1 MPVVQCDVGGRKERW
16 MSSDRERLSGK
27 RLGTGFVVVC
37 FAVAALSLCP
47 AAASAQDAGP
57 GPGAPAEADSLLPPP
72 APPTNVRAADTR
84 NDRGSKIDLTWE
96 APAEAEDVEFY
107 RIFRSTHPDTGFT
120 AVGRVGFTQTSY
132 VDSGLEDGTDYY
144 YRVAAGRGAGDDEQ
158 LSFSPT
164 VGPAVSSPQWIDRTR
179 INCLVAVAIFV
190 FAIVYFVRSARGGK
204 DLFIRRLPG
213 LDEVDNAVG
222 RATEMG
228 KPILYIS
235 GLSTVSDVA
244 TIAAINILGEVAKK
258 TAEYNTRLIVPC
270 ADPIVMAVEQEVVRE
285 AYAEMGRPD
294 AYNEDDVFYLTRSQ
308 FAYVAGVNGIMVRQ
322 RPATIL
328 YMGMF
333 YAESLV
339 LAETGASVGS
349 IQIAGTDAVTQL
361 PFFITSCDYTLIGE
375 ELYAASAY
383 LSREPVLL
391 GGLKGQD
398 AFKFLVGVLLILG
411 VIAATLAATGAI
423 EANFMAPLYATG

>member
-1 MPVVQCDVGGRKERW
+1 MGQRGGNLNFRPLMTGPVVAC
-16 MSSDRERLSGK
+16 
-27 RLGTGFVVVC
+27 FVILALFVC
-37 FAVAALSLCP
+37 PGASLAQDETE
-47 AAASAQDAGP
+47 AAAPDSIPPLAAPSSLTAEDTP
-57 GPGAPAEADSLLPPP
+57 G
-72 APPTNVRAADTR
+72 
-84 NDRGSKIDLTWE
+84 DRGASVSLTWE
-96 APAEAEDVEFY
+96 HSPDQESGRVQLY
-107 RIFRSTHPDTGFT
+107 RIYRSAEPQGDFERI
-120 AVGRVGFTQTSY
+120 ARVGFAQNHYRASEAINNQE
-132 VDSGLEDGTDYY
+132 LF
-144 YRVAAGRGAGDDEQ
+144 YRVTASDGEVE
-158 LSFSPT
+158 SPPSE
-164 VGPAVSSPQWIDRTR
+164 VVSAVAMPQWFNPRRANAMVGTI
-179 INCLVAVAIFV
+179 IFV
-190 FAIVYFVRSARGGK
+190 VAIVYFVNAAKKGK
-204 DLFIRRLPG
+204 ELFIRRLAG
-213 LDEVDNAVG
+213 LDEIDNAVG

-235 GLSTVSDVA
+235 GLSSFSDVA

-258 TAEYNTRLIVPC
+258 MAEYNTRLIVPC

-285 AYAEMGRPD
+285 SYAKVGRPD

-333 YAESLV
+333 FAEALV

-398 AFKFLVGVLLILG
+398 TVKFIIGAFVILA
-411 VIAATLAATGAI
+411 VVTATLAAFGVIPHDPVTPLFTTG
-423 EANFMAPLYATG
+423 

>member
-1 MPVVQCDVGGRKERW
+1 MREAKGPGSERRFGR
-16 MSSDRERLSGK
+16 
-27 RLGTGFVVVC
+27 GTVVVV
-37 FAVAALSLCP
+37 VAAALLLSFGPAAGEDEP
-47 AAASAQDAGP
+47 AAAGDTLA
-57 GPGAPAEADSLLPPP
+57 LLP
-72 APPTNVRAADTR
+72 APTGVTVSDTP
-84 NDRGSKIDLTWE
+84 NDRGSSVNIAWE
-96 APAEAEDVEFY
+96 APQGAGRERVTRFLIERSTAPDGEFAQVGRTGRTMTSYRDGTATDGEPFYY
-107 RIFRSTHPDTGFT
+107 RIVAT
-120 AVGRVGFTQTSY
+120 
-132 VDSGLEDGTDYY
+132 DGTV
-144 YRVAAGRGAGDDEQ
+144 RATSETAGPVIA
-158 LSFSPT
+158 
-164 VGPAVSSPQWIDRTR
+164 SPQWFNTTR
-179 INCLVAVAIFV
+179 LNVMLWVIGFV
-190 FAIVYFVRSARGGK
+190 SAIVYFVRAARKGK
-204 DLFIRRLPG
+204 DLFIRRLAG
-213 LDEVDNAVG
+213 LDEMDNAVG

-235 GLSTVSDVA
+235 GLSTISDVA
-244 TIAAINILGEVAKK
+244 TIAAINILGEVAKR

-270 ADPIVMAVEQEVVRE
+270 ADPIVMAVEQEVVKE
-285 AYAEMGRPD
+285 AYAEVGRPD

-339 LAETGASVGS
+339 LAETGGAVGA

-398 AFKFLVGVLLILG
+398 AVKLAIGVILIAAVITATLTVLGVLPNDFMLPILRVG
-411 VIAATLAATGAI
+411 
-423 EANFMAPLYATG
+423 

>member
-1 MPVVQCDVGGRKERW
+1 MFVDKG
-16 MSSDRERLSGK
+16 RLSAE
-27 RLGTGFVVVC
+27 RFGTGFVILL
-37 FAVAALSLCP
+37 AVTALSLCP
-47 AAASAQDAGP
+47 APAVAQD
-57 GPGAPAEADSLLPPP
+57 GAPTEADSLSPVLSL
-72 APPTNVRAADTR
+72 APPTNVQVVDTE
-84 NDRGSKIDLTWE
+84 NDRGSQIDVSWDASTDVE
-96 APAEAEDVEFY
+96 SGRVEFY
-107 RIFRSTHPDTGFT
+107 RILRSSHPDTGFA

-132 VDSGLEDGTDYY
+132 VDAGMENETGYY
-144 YRVAAGRGAGDDEQ
+144 YRVAAGVGDEVFP
-158 LSFSPT
+158 SVT
-164 VGPAVSSPQWIDRTR
+164 VGPVIARPHWFNMGRL
-179 INCLVAVAIFV
+179 NCLVAVIIFV
-190 FAIVYFVRSARGGK
+190 LAITIFVSWAKGGR

-228 KPILYIS
+228 KPILYIT
-235 GLSTVSDVA
+235 GLSGISDVA

-270 ADPIVMAVEQEVVRE
+270 ADPIVMAVEQEVVKE

-294 AYNEDDVFYLTRSQ
+294 SYNDDDVFYLTRSQ

-339 LAETGASVGS
+339 LAETGSSVGA

-383 LSREPVLL
+383 LSREPILL
-391 GGLKGQD
+391 GGLKGVD
-398 AFKFLVGVLLILG
+398 AFKFMVGILLILG
-411 VIAATLAATGAI
+411 VVAATLASSGVI

>member
-1 MPVVQCDVGGRKERW
+1 MYRAEAR
-16 MSSDRERLSGK
+16 SSAAGTLSWA
-27 RLGTGFVVVC
+27 VVVTLVALAALLLC
-37 FAVAALSLCP
+37 PVSVAAQQETS
-47 AAASAQDAGP
+47 SAVVDSS
-57 GPGAPAEADSLLPPP
+57 APPL
-72 APPTNVRAADTR
+72 APPTDITAVDTP
-84 NDRGSKIDLTWE
+84 NDRGEAITLTWQSSPDE
-96 APAEAEDVEFY
+96 ETGRVTAY
-107 RIFRSTHPDTGFT
+107 SIYRSTHPDTGFVF
-120 AVGRVGFTQTSY
+120 AGRAAPGSNRY
-132 VDSGLEDGTDYY
+132 RDSGLEDGVGYY
-144 YRVAAGRGAGDDEQ
+144 HKVAATDGTVEA
-158 LSFSPT
+158 FSGVVGPT
-164 VGPAVSSPQWIDRTR
+164 VAEPQWFNTNRVNVMIAA
-179 INCLVAVAIFV
+179 IIFVVAI
-190 FAIVYFVRSARGGK
+190 IYFVTSARSGK
-204 DLFIRRLPG
+204 ELFIRRLPG

-235 GLSTVSDVA
+235 GLSSVSDVA

-258 TAEYNTRLIVPC
+258 TAEYNTKLIVPC
-270 ADPIVMAVEQEVVRE
+270 ADPIVMAVEQEVVKE
-285 AYAEMGRPD
+285 AYAEVGRPE

-339 LAETGASVGS
+339 LAETGASVGA

-398 AFKFLVGVLLILG
+398 MFKFLVGVLLIIG
-411 VIAATLAATGAI
+411 VVVATLAATGVI
-423 EANFMAPLYATG
+423 SHDFMLPLYQTG

>member
-1 MPVVQCDVGGRKERW
+1 MVARAFEGPRKERL
-16 MSSDRERLSGK
+16 MHGQSVCG
-27 RLGTGFVVVC
+27 GFGCRGVRAVVVGV
-37 FAVAALSLCP
+37 ALAALFMCP
-47 AAASAQDAGP
+47 ALACAQDAP
-57 GPGAPAEADSLLPPP
+57 EAAEPDSVAPL
-72 APPTNVRAADTR
+72 APPTGLTVVDTP
-84 NDRGSKIDLTWE
+84 NDRGGSATLAWE
-96 APAEAEDVEFY
+96 PSADEATG
-107 RIFRSTHPDTGFT
+107 RIRAYAIYHSTHPDTGFVF
-120 AVGRVGFTQTSY
+120 AGRVPAAGASY
-132 VDSGLEDGTDYY
+132 RDGAIEDGREYY
-144 YRVAAGRGAGDDEQ
+144 FKVAATDGDIEAFSETAGPVIAAPHWFNTER
-158 LSFSPT
+158 
-164 VGPAVSSPQWIDRTR
+164 VNV
-179 INCLVAVAIFV
+179 LVAVVIFV
-190 FAIVYFVRSARGGK
+190 FAIVYFVSSARAGK
-204 DLFIRRLPG
+204 RLFIRRLPG

-228 KPILYIS
+228 KPILYIT
-235 GLSTVSDVA
+235 GLSGMSDVA
-244 TIAAINILGEVAKK
+244 TIAAVNILGEVAKK

-270 ADPIVMAVEQEVVRE
+270 ADPIVMSVEQEVVKE
-285 AYAEMGRPD
+285 ACAEVGRPE

-339 LAETGASVGS
+339 LAETGSSVGA

-398 AFKFLVGVLLILG
+398 MFKFIVGVLLIVG
-411 VIAATLAATGAI
+411 FVVATLAATGVI
-423 EANFMAPLYATG
+423 PNDFMAPFYVTG

>member
-1 MPVVQCDVGGRKERW
+1 MHRAEAR
-16 MSSDRERLSGK
+16 SSAAGALSWA
-27 RLGTGFVVVC
+27 VVVTLVALAALLLC
-37 FAVAALSLCP
+37 PVSVAAQETSSAVADSS
-47 AAASAQDAGP
+47 AAP
-57 GPGAPAEADSLLPPP
+57 L
-72 APPTNVRAADTR
+72 APPTDITAVDTP
-84 NDRGSKIDLTWE
+84 NDRGEAITLTWQPSPDE
-96 APAEAEDVEFY
+96 ETGRVTAY
-107 RIFRSTHPDTGFT
+107 MIYRSTHPDTGFVF
-120 AVGRVGFTQTSY
+120 AGRAAPGGNRY
-132 VDSGLEDGTDYY
+132 RDSEVEDGVGYY
-144 YRVAAGRGAGDDEQ
+144 HKVAATDGTVEA
-158 LSFSPT
+158 FSGVVGPT
-164 VGPAVSSPQWIDRTR
+164 VAEPQWFNTNRVNVMIAA
-179 INCLVAVAIFV
+179 IIFVVAI
-190 FAIVYFVRSARGGK
+190 IYFVTSARSGK
-204 DLFIRRLPG
+204 ELFIRRLPG

-258 TAEYNTRLIVPC
+258 TAEYNTKLIVPC
-270 ADPIVMAVEQEVVRE
+270 ADPIVMAVEQEVVKE
-285 AYAEMGRPD
+285 AYAEVGRPE

-398 AFKFLVGVLLILG
+398 MFKFLVGVLLILG
-411 VIAATLAATGAI
+411 VVVATLAATGVI
-423 EANFMAPLYATG
+423 SHDFMLPLYQTG

>member
-1 MPVVQCDVGGRKERW
+1 MHGQSACRSVGCRRVW
-16 MSSDRERLSGK
+16 AV
-27 RLGTGFVVVC
+27 FVGM
-37 FAVAALSLCP
+37 ASAALFMCP
-47 AAASAQDAGP
+47 LPGFAQDPTETAEP
-57 GPGAPAEADSLLPPP
+57 DTIAPLH
-72 APPTNVRAADTR
+72 PPTGITVVDTP
-84 NDRGSKIDLTWE
+84 NDRGGSASLTWE
-96 APAEAEDVEFY
+96 LSADEASGRVLGY
-107 RIFRSTHPDTGFT
+107 AIYHSTDPDTGFVF
-120 AVGRVGFTQTSY
+120 AGRVPPG
-132 VDSGLEDGTDYY
+132 SGAYRDGSIENGREYY
-144 YRVAAGRGAGDDEQ
+144 FRVAATNGGFEAFSETAGPVVAAPHWFNTERVNV
-158 LSFSPT
+158 LI
-164 VGPAVSSPQWIDRTR
+164 AV
-179 INCLVAVAIFV
+179 VIFV
-190 FAIVYFVRSARGGK
+190 TAIVYFVRSARAGK
-204 DLFIRRLPG
+204 DLFIRRLAG
-213 LDEVDNAVG
+213 LDEIDNAVG

-228 KPILYIS
+228 KPILYIT
-235 GLSTVSDVA
+235 GLSGISDVA

-270 ADPIVMAVEQEVVRE
+270 ADPIVMSVEQEVVRE
-285 AYAEMGRPD
+285 ACAEVGRPE

-339 LAETGASVGS
+339 LAETGSSVGS

-398 AFKFLVGVLLILG
+398 TFKFLVGVLLVVG
-411 VIAATLAATGAI
+411 FVVATLAATGVI
-423 EANFMAPLYATG
+423 PNDFMAPLYVTG

>member
-1 MPVVQCDVGGRKERW
+1 MDPVVRLHLLKERW
-16 MSSDRERLSGK
+16 MFADMGRLSAE
-27 RLGTGFVVVC
+27 RFRTGFALAC
-37 FAVAALSLCP
+37 LLAALSLCP
-47 AAASAQDAGP
+47 APAWSQADTEAPPDTAQAGP
-57 GPGAPAEADSLLPPP
+57 PL
-72 APPTNVRAADTR
+72 APPLDLQVADTD
-84 NDRGSKIDLTWE
+84 NDRGSQIDVSWE
-96 APAEAEDVEFY
+96 PSPDVETGRVTFY
-107 RIFRSTHPDTGFT
+107 RIFRSTHPDTGFA
-120 AVGRVGFTQTSY
+120 AVGRVGYTQRRY
-132 VDSGLEDGTDYY
+132 VDAGMEDGVEQY
-144 YRVAAGRGAGDDEQ
+144 YRVAAGSGDQ
-158 LSFSPT
+158 LAFSNT
-164 VGPAVSSPQWIDRTR
+164 VGPVISRPHWIDKTR
-179 INCLVAVAIFV
+179 INCLIAVVIFV
-190 FAIVYFVRSARGGK
+190 SAIVYFVTSARGGK
-204 DLFIRRLPG
+204 ELFIRRLPG

-228 KPILYIS
+228 KPILYIT
-235 GLSTVSDVA
+235 GLSGISDVA

-270 ADPIVMAVEQEVVRE
+270 ADPIVMAVEQEVVKE

-398 AFKFLVGVLLILG
+398 TVKFLVGVVLILG
-411 VIAATLAATGAI
+411 VIAATLVATGVI
-423 EANFMAPLYATG
+423 DTNFMAPVYTTG

>member
-1 MPVVQCDVGGRKERW
+1 MRGDGGPF
-16 MSSDRERLSGK
+16 GGH
-27 RLGTGFVVVC
+27 RLGAGRAVC
-37 FAVAALSLCP
+37 LLAVASLLLC
-47 AAASAQDAGP
+47 AAAAFAQEAGD
-57 GPGAPAEADSLLPPP
+57 EAVPDTL
-72 APPTNVRAADTR
+72 APPTLAPPLNVTAVDTP
-84 NDRGSKIDLTWE
+84 NDRGESINVSWE
-96 APAEAEDVEFY
+96 LSPDDDVDGDPVGGY
-107 RIFRSTHPDTGFT
+107 RVYRSTHPDTGFT
-120 AVGRVGFTQTSY
+120 YAGRVGYGITLHR
-132 VDSGLEDGTDYY
+132 DSGVENVESDGGPSYY
-144 YRVAAGRGAGDDEQ
+144 YRVAAVDEHGNEF
-158 LSFSPT
+158 LS
-164 VGPAVSSPQWIDRTR
+164 AVSEPATATPQWFDMTR
-179 INCLVAVAIFV
+179 LNVMIAVIIFV
-190 FAIVYFVRSARGGK
+190 TAIIYFVQSAKSGRE
-204 DLFIRRLPG
+204 LFIRRLAG
-213 LDEVDNAVG
+213 LDEMDNAVG

-228 KPILYIS
+228 KPILYIT
-235 GLSTVSDVA
+235 GLSGISDVA

-270 ADPIVMAVEQEVVRE
+270 ADPIVMAVEQEVVKE
-285 AYAEMGRPD
+285 AYAEVGRPD

-398 AFKFLVGVLLILG
+398 TVKFLIGIFLIAGV
-411 VIAATLAATGAI
+411 VAATLAATGVI
-423 EANFMAPLYATG
+423 EADMITPLLETG

>member
-1 MPVVQCDVGGRKERW
+1 MFADKG
-16 MSSDRERLSGK
+16 RLSAECF
-27 RLGTGFVVVC
+27 GTGLVI
-37 FAVAALSLCP
+37 AMTVAALSLCP
-47 AAASAQDAGP
+47 AQATSQDEVV
-57 GPGAPAEADSLLPPP
+57 AEADSLAPVTAL
-72 APPTNVRAADTR
+72 APPVNVQVVDTD
-84 NDRGSKIDLTWE
+84 NDRGNQIDISWE
-96 APAEAEDVEFY
+96 ASADVESGRVEYY
-107 RIFRSTHPDTGFT
+107 RIFRSTHPDTGF
-120 AVGRVGFTQTSY
+120 AGVGFVGFTQTTY
-132 VDSGLEDGTDYY
+132 TDAGMDNGIDYY
-144 YRVAAGRGAGDDEQ
+144 YQVASGEGPRDDNRIASSQ
-158 LSFSPT
+158 T
-164 VGPAVSSPQWIDRTR
+164 VGPVSSRPQWINTDR
-179 INCLVAVAIFV
+179 INCLIAVIIFV
-190 FAIVYFVRSARGGK
+190 TAIVFFVRSAREGK
-204 DLFIRRLPG
+204 ELFIRRLPG

-228 KPILYIS
+228 KPILYIT
-235 GLSTVSDVA
+235 GLSGISDVA

-270 ADPIVMAVEQEVVRE
+270 ADPIVMAVEQEVVKE

-339 LAETGASVGS
+339 LAETGSSVGA

-398 AFKFLVGVLLILG
+398 TVKFIVGVLLILG
-411 VIAATLAATGAI
+411 VIAATLASTGVI
-423 EANFMAPLYATG
+423 EANFMAPLYSTG

>member
-1 MPVVQCDVGGRKERW
+1 MRASRGKGHDSCIERGLVVGV
-16 MSSDRERLSGK
+16 LATA
-27 RLGTGFVVVC
+27 LFVLC
-37 FAVAALSLCP
+37 AAP
-47 AAASAQDAGP
+47 AAAQNEPAASADTLEA
-57 GPGAPAEADSLLPPP
+57 APPLP
-72 APPTNVRAADTR
+72 APIGVTVVDTP
-84 NDRGSKIDLTWE
+84 NDRGGSINITWE
-96 APAEAEDVEFY
+96 RPEGAGSERVTRFLIERSSAPDGEFVQ
-107 RIFRSTHPDTGFT
+107 
-120 AVGRVGFTQTSY
+120 VGRTGRTMTSY
-132 VDSGLEDGTDYY
+132 RDGTAPESERLY
-144 YRVAAGRGAGDDEQ
+144 YRVVATDDGVR
-158 LSFSPT
+158 SAS
-164 VGPAVSSPQWIDRTR
+164 
-179 INCLVAVAIFV
+179 AVAGPVTAYRQWFNRNRLNVMIWVIGFV
-190 FAIVYFVRSARGGK
+190 GAIVYFVRAARKGK
-204 DLFIRRLPG
+204 DLFIRRLAG
-213 LDEVDNAVG
+213 LDEMDNAVG

-235 GLSTVSDVA
+235 GLSTISDVA

-285 AYAEMGRPD
+285 AYAEVGRPD

-339 LAETGASVGS
+339 LAETGGSVGS

-383 LSREPVLL
+383 LSREPKLL
-391 GGLKGQD
+391 GGLKGSD
-398 AFKFLVGVLLILG
+398 WMKVVSVTLMALGVLLYSLDRSSAF
-411 VIAATLAATGAI
+411 VSWFFTQ
-423 EANFMAPLYATG
+423 

>member
-1 MPVVQCDVGGRKERW
+1 MLADMRASNNGQRGA
-16 MSSDRERLSGK
+16 
-27 RLGTGFVVVC
+27 GF
-37 FAVAALSLCP
+37 AALVTLLTAAALFLSSP
-47 AAASAQDAGP
+47 AALAQDGDQAA
-57 GPGAPAEADSLLPPP
+57 APPDSLPPLT
-72 APPTNVRAADTR
+72 APTIIEAYDTP
-84 NDRGSKIDLTWE
+84 NDRGNSININWE
-96 APAEAEDVEFY
+96 PSPTLEADRLEYYRVERAPSPDGEFVLAG
-107 RIFRSTHPDTGFT
+107 RSGPL
-120 AVGRVGFTQTSY
+120 QTSY
-132 VDSGLEDGTDYY
+132 RDSEAPNREPVY
-144 YRVAAGRGAGDDEQ
+144 YRVVAVGQDGREGVSE
-158 LSFSPT
+158 T
-164 VGPAVSSPQWIDRTR
+164 YGPVEAYRHWFNTDR
-179 INCLVAVAIFV
+179 INVMIAVIFFV
-190 FAIVYFVRSARGGK
+190 IAIVYFVNAAKTGK
-204 DLFIRRLPG
+204 ELFIRRLAG
-213 LDEVDNAVG
+213 LDEMDNAVG

-235 GLSTVSDVA
+235 GLSTISDVA
-244 TIAAINILGEVAKK
+244 TIAAINILGEVAQK
-258 TAEYNTRLIVPC
+258 TAEYNTKLIVPC

-285 AYAEMGRPD
+285 AYAKAGRPD
-294 AYNEDDVFYLTRSQ
+294 AYNEDDVYYLTRSQ

-333 YAESLV
+333 FAESLL

-398 AFKFLVGVLLILG
+398 AVKFVAGVFLIIG
-411 VIAATLAATGAI
+411 VISATLVAAGAI
-423 EANFMAPLYATG
+423 DVDFAASWFVTG

>member
-1 MPVVQCDVGGRKERW
+1 MFADGERAIPA
-16 MSSDRERLSGK
+16 MHK
-27 RLGTGFVVVC
+27 RWAEWASLI
-37 FAVAALSLCP
+37 ALAALLLCP
-47 AAASAQDAGP
+47 ATLPAQDAP
-57 GPGAPAEADSLLPPP
+57 GDAPADTMLATRAV
-72 APPTNVRAADTR
+72 APPFNLTSVDTP
-84 NDRGSKIDLTWE
+84 NDRGSSITLSWE
-96 APAEAEDVEFY
+96 PSPDEEAGAVISYEIY
-107 RIFRSTHPDTGFT
+107 RSADPDTGFSY
-120 AVGRVGFTQTSY
+120 AGRVPPGIASY
-132 VDSGLEDGTDYY
+132 RDSGLDNGVEYY
-144 YRVAAGRGAGDDEQ
+144 HRVAAAATDT
-158 LSFSPT
+158 LLFFSPT
-164 VGPAVSSPQWIDRTR
+164 VGPTIAFPQWFN
-179 INCLVAVAIFV
+179 INRVNVMIGVIIFV
-190 FAIVYFVRSARGGK
+190 TAIVYFVTSAKAGK
-204 DLFIRRLPG
+204 ELFIRRLAG
-213 LDEVDNAVG
+213 LDELDNAVG

-228 KPILYIS
+228 KPILYIT
-235 GLSTVSDVA
+235 GLSGISDVA

-285 AYAEMGRPD
+285 AYAEVGRPE

-398 AFKFLVGVLLILG
+398 TIKFIVGVLLIIG
-411 VIAATLAATGAI
+411 FIVATLAATGVIATD
-423 EANFMAPLYATG
+423 FMAPLYVTG

>member
-1 MPVVQCDVGGRKERW
+1 MRRDRGRPTRA
-16 MSSDRERLSGK
+16 RTLA
-27 RLGTGFVVVC
+27 GFVVGVLSVSALFLC
-37 FAVAALSLCP
+37 SAALAQEEIE
-47 AAASAQDAGP
+47 AAP
-57 GPGAPAEADSLLPPP
+57 ADSLPSLS
-72 APPTNVRAADTR
+72 PPTSVTISDTP
-84 NDRGSKIDLTWE
+84 NDRGHSINVTWDLSTDD
-96 APAEAEDVEFY
+96 ATGRVTSY
-107 RIFRSTHPDTGFT
+107 RVYRTSDPDTGF
-120 AVGRVGFTQTSY
+120 AFAGRVSAGNNEY
-132 VDSGLEDGTDYY
+132 RDGNAPEREPVY
-144 YRVAAGRGAGDDEQ
+144 YRVSATDDVGAE
-158 LSFSPT
+158 SSSETSAPT
-164 VGPAVSSPQWIDRTR
+164 QATPQWFNRERVNVLIAVVFF
-179 INCLVAVAIFV
+179 VAAI
-190 FAIVYFVRSARGGK
+190 IYFVMAARRGK
-204 DLFIRRLPG
+204 DLFIRRLAG

-270 ADPIVMAVEQEVVRE
+270 ADPIVMAVEQEVVKE
-285 AYAEMGRPD
+285 AYAKVGRPD
-294 AYNEDDVFYLTRSQ
+294 SYNEDDVFYLTRSQ

-339 LAETGASVGS
+339 LAETGASVGA

-398 AFKFLVGVLLILG
+398 ALKMLIAITII
-411 VIAATLAATGAI
+411 VTTVVATLAALNVIGTD
-423 EANFMAPLYATG
+423 FMTPLLITQ

>member
-1 MPVVQCDVGGRKERW
+1 ML
-16 MSSDRERLSGK
+16 SDRKRLTGK
-27 RLGTGFVVVC
+27 RFRPGPALAC

-47 AAASAQDAGP
+47 TTALAQEAPVAAA
-57 GPGAPAEADSLLPPP
+57 ADTLLPL
-72 APPTNVRAADTR
+72 APPTNVRVSDAE
-84 NDRGSKIDLTWE
+84 NDRGSQIDVSWE
-96 APAEAEDVEFY
+96 PSPDAETGRVQYY
-107 RIFRSTHPDTGFT
+107 RIFRSSHPDTGF
-120 AVGRVGFTQTSY
+120 APVGRVGFAQTGY
-132 VDSGLEDGTDYY
+132 TDSGMPNRQEFF
-144 YRVAAGRGAGDDEQ
+144 YRVAAVSVDQDLAYSSTAGPVA
-158 LSFSPT
+158 SY
-164 VGPAVSSPQWIDRTR
+164 AQWFNVDRV
-179 INCLVAVAIFV
+179 NVLVAVIVFVVAI
-190 FAIVYFVRSARGGK
+190 IYFVRSARGGK
-204 DLFIRRLPG
+204 ELFIRRLPG
-213 LDEVDNAVG
+213 LDEIDNAVG

-235 GLSTVSDVA
+235 GLSSVSDVA

-285 AYAEMGRPD
+285 SYTEVGRPD

-398 AFKFLVGVLLILG
+398 MFKFLVGVFLIVG
-411 VIAATLAATGAI
+411 VVVATLAATGVI
-423 EANFMAPLYATG
+423 QHDFMAPLYQTG

>member
-1 MPVVQCDVGGRKERW
+1 MF
-16 MSSDRERLSGK
+16 SDRERLSGK
-27 RLGTGFVVVC
+27 RLGSGLVVVC

-47 AAASAQDAGP
+47 APARSQ
-57 GPGAPAEADSLLPPP
+57 GAVEEAEADSLARLL
-72 APPTNVRAADTR
+72 APPTNVSVVDTD
-84 NDRGSKIDLTWE
+84 NDRGGQIDVTWE
-96 APAEAEDVEFY
+96 SSAGPEADRVEFY
-107 RIFRSTHPDTGFT
+107 RIFRSTHPDTGFA
-120 AVGRVGFTQTSY
+120 AVGRVGFTITTY
-132 VDSGLEDGTDYY
+132 VDAGMESETEYY
-144 YRVAAGRGAGDDEQ
+144 YRVAAGTGADEAEQ
-158 LSFSPT
+158 LTFSST
-164 VGPAVSSPQWIDRTR
+164 VGPVVARPHWINKER
-179 INCLVAVAIFV
+179 INCLIAVVVFV
-190 FAIVYFVRSARGGK
+190 SAIVFFVRSARGGK

-258 TAEYNTRLIVPC
+258 TAEYNTKLIVPC
-270 ADPIVMAVEQEVVRE
+270 ADPIVMAVEQEVVKE

-294 AYNEDDVFYLTRSQ
+294 SYNEDDVFYLTRSQ

-398 AFKFLVGVLLILG
+398 TVKFIVGVLLILG
-411 VIAATLAATGAI
+411 VIAATLASTGVI
-423 EANFMAPLYATG
+423 ESNFMAPLYATG